1 MKISRQLA
9 VWLGIIV
16 LVVLFIGI
24 TTYVGFQ
31 KMSQTVAH
39 ETLAYEI
46 IGKLHFLESSLVDVE
61 SGQRGYLLT
70 SKEDFLDSYTLGI
83 NSVTETISSLSTLIK
98 NPEQLQRLQD
108 LKKICADKIAWTDK
122 TLSLSKSGRKEEGVD
137 RVRSGS
143 GKVIMDSFHNKI
155 NELVTA
161 EEIILTQRKA
171 SSDAAYNFAQS
182 VSMFGTMIIILLALT
197 ALVVLYRN
205 ITNKLNLSINAISTT
220 SMEISATVEQ
230 HENTARQ
237 QASSVAETAST
248 VDEINT
254 STIQNAEQAEAVA
267 DITKQ
272 ALLSTDEGV
281 HIAQQ
286 VNTEMD
292 ALKEIISAI
301 GTQMLHLSEQTNQIN
316 NIAILVS
323 DITSQINMLAL
334 NAAVEA
340 VRAGEQGKG
349 FSVIAQEVRKLADQG
364 KKSVEKVNVIV
375 SDIQKATNSAVMVTE
390 NGTKT
395 VNELTQTV
403 QKAGEIFSNISGIA
417 NNVYEKTTQVALNGK
432 QQLTAVKQIT
442 IAMNEINAGSKQTAA
457 GITQTKTALQ
467 KLTDTSEAL
476 KRVV

>member
-1 MKISRQLA
+1 MRISRQLA

-16 LVVLFIGI
+16 LVVLFIGV

-31 KMSQTVAH
+31 KLSQTVAH

-46 IGKLHFLESSLVDVE
+46 IGKLHSLESSLVDVE

-83 NSVTETISSLSTLIK
+83 NSVTETINRLGTLIK

-108 LKKICADKIAWTDK
+108 LKKICSDKIAWTDK
-122 TLSLSKSGRKEEGVD
+122 TISISKSGRKEEGVD

-281 HIAQQ
+281 QIAQQ

-301 GTQMLHLSEQTNQIN
+301 GIQMLHLSEQTNQIN

-364 KKSVEKVNVIV
+364 KKSVEKVNAIV

-395 VNELTQTV
+395 VNELTQTI
-403 QKAGEIFSNISGIA
+403 QKAGEIFSNISDIA

-432 QQLTAVKQIT
+432 QQLIAVKQIT